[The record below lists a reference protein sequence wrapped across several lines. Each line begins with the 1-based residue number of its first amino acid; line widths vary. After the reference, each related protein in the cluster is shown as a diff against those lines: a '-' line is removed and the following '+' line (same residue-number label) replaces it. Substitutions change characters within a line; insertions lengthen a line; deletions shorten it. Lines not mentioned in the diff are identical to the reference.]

1 MIDVILRL
9 ALAHITSASGQKNI
23 SLMIKLCFIALTIS
37 TFALTLVVA
46 VMNGFQKETAK
57 KLQGI
62 HADIIIK
69 SPTGALDYERLATV
83 LEKEFPQDI
92 MASAPQA
99 ISNILL
105 KSDAHDTLSPLCV
118 CIGLEPACEK
128 KVSTLFTAL
137 TKQDNQIEQLE
148 DNSLL
153 IGVTAAKLLSLKP
166 QDPVTALYIP
176 EEPQKRKIT
185 LEQAPAIIGGTFKT
199 GIDEFD
205 TAVVFCNLKFFK
217 TLFKTI
223 DVSQLS
229 LKCHPEVDID
239 ACTQKLR
246 ARFNGLEVYTW
257 KDLYPALVSALALE
271 KYAAFIILAL
281 CALIAAMNC
290 MALIFMYITQKK
302 MEIVIL
308 KTMGMRDRDISLL
321 FLFIGLCITF
331 AATITG
337 LILAAIGGWFLE
349 RYPIITL
356 PDVYYV
362 DHLPVTFDLPLI
374 GAVFCTMMLLGFIA
388 SYIPSRRIHT
398 FSVAHLLKFGAE

>member
-1 MIDVILRL
+1 MIDVIIRL

-69 SPTGALDYERLATV
+69 SPSGALDYKRLAAV
-83 LEKEFPQDI
+83 IEKEFPDEI
-92 MASAPQA
+92 LATAPQA

-105 KSDAHDTLSPLCV
+105 KSDTHETLSPLCA
-118 CIGLEPACEK
+118 CIGIDPECEK
-128 KVSTLFTAL
+128 KVSTLFSTL
-137 TKQDNQIEQLE
+137 TQPQNPTEQLT
-148 DNSLL
+148 DNRLL
-153 IGVTAAKLLSLKP
+153 LGVTSAKLLNIKP
-166 QDPVTALYIP
+166 GEPVNALYIP

-185 LEQAPAIIGGTFKT
+185 LEQVPAEIGGTFKT

-205 TAVVFCNLKFFK
+205 TAVVFCNLDFFK
-217 TLFKTI
+217 SLFKNI
-223 DVSQLS
+223 EVSQLT
-229 LKCHPEVDID
+229 LKCNPDID
-239 ACTQKLR
+239 IGSCAQLLKD
-246 ARFNGLEVYTW
+246 RFNGLEVYTW
-257 KDLYPALVSALALE
+257 KDLYPALVAALALE

-308 KTMGMRDRDISLL
+308 KTMGMLDRDISML
-321 FLFIGLCITF
+321 FMLIGIIITIS
-331 AATITG
+331 ATISG
-337 LILAAIGGWFLE
+337 IILAACASWFLE

-356 PDVYYV
+356 PDAYYV
-362 DHLPVTFDLPLI
+362 DHLPAALDMPLVI
-374 GAVFCTMMLLGFIA
+374 AVFCTMMLLGFIA
-388 SYIPSRRIHT
+388 SYIPARRIHT